1 MPDEEDTHSYG
12 IVSGTTEDGESVTIF
27 DAPGEQAHHW
37 HEGTAPEG
45 SRVVAD
51 EHGNM
56 VVWNSETGEVTT
68 AMKLEDPEH
77 PDDSA
82 YQVSKSE
89 LEF

>member
-1 MPDEEDTHSYG
+1 MSEDTHSYQIAAG
-12 IVSGTTEDGESVTIF
+12 QTPDGESVTIF

-45 SRVVAD
+45 SRVVGD

-56 VVWNSETGEVTT
+56 VAWNGETGEVTT
-68 AMKLEDPEH
+68 AMRQEDPAH
-77 PDDSA
+77 PDDSI
-82 YQVSKSE
+82 YQVSQTDE